1 MNTFFLIIKKYFKIT
16 DNSLQNL
23 DSLQKIIFF
32 MLVNKKDSYS
42 IKNKFKYF
50 LHEINNIFLTEEQK
64 EDFINIFCII
74 QKTYFALSRF
84 AYIYKYKKAKIVVD
98 VDLCLNHIDINN
110 KNSIC
115 LFQEKNRYYFRINDL
130 INIIDNAL
138 SNSPNFFSDPLII
151 KNPYN
156 NMPFNKSTLYNIYF
170 NIITKTSIVPELIH
184 KFFISNFDL
193 DKFENDYEYLIREH
207 SIYNYVKNSSVNT
220 LYISVFV
227 MIESY
232 NDNDNYTDYY
242 SDNYNDKNKI
252 LIHKDFPK
260 KKLVEIM
267 RPYLLVYFLYKYS
280 LINTQKHN
288 SKILLFEKLKQFNRF
303 NPFFGRKQ
311 IKVEKY
317 ISNNNIKYKN
327 LCSYNDKYIDF
338 YKEDNFFLTS
348 HLSDE

>member
-16 DNSLQNL
+16 DNYYQNL
-23 DSLQKIIFF
+23 DSLQKTIFF
-32 MLVNKKDSYS
+32 MLVSKKYDYS

-64 EDFINIFCII
+64 EDFINVFCKI
-74 QKTYFALSRF
+74 QKTYFALSRL
-84 AYIYKYKKAKIVVD
+84 AYIYKYNRAKIVVD
-98 VDLCLNHIDINN
+98 VDLCLNTIDINN
-110 KNSIC
+110 KNSVC

-130 INIIDNAL
+130 INIINNAL
-138 SNSPNFFSDPLII
+138 SNSPNFFSDPLIV

-156 NMPFNKSTLYNIYF
+156 NIPFNKSSLYNIYF

-220 LYISVFV
+220 LYISVLV
-227 MIESY
+227 MINSY
-232 NDNDNYTDYY
+232 NENYDNY
-242 SDNYNDKNKI
+242 DNYYNKKQI

-260 KKLVEIM
+260 NKLVEIM
-267 RPYLLVYFLYKYS
+267 RPYLLLYFLYNYS
-280 LINTQKHN
+280 LINTKKYN
-288 SKILLFEKLKQFNRF
+288 SKILLFEKLKEFNRF
-303 NPFFGRKQ
+303 NPFFGRKK

-317 ISNNNIKYKN
+317 ISNNNIKKYKN

-338 YKEDNFFLTS
+338 YKEDKNFLTS
-348 HLSDE
+348 HLSDK